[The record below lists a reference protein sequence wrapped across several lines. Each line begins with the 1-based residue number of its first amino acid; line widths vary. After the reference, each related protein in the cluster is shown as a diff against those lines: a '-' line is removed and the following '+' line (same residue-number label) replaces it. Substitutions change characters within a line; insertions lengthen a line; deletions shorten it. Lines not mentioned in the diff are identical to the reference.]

1 MAKLSSTNELQSN
14 ADLQVDQTF
23 HIRLNVSYL
32 VADILPVRDI
42 ANRLEDLRR
51 LEQSFVTNLLNRK
64 ASQGFEYWNSTEIH
78 ALNAQ
83 KKFYTAN
90 TKSES
95 IGRANNS
102 MWFN

>member
-1 MAKLSSTNELQSN
+1 MGKLSGTNELLSN

-42 ANRLEDLRR
+42 ATRLEDLRR

-64 ASQGFEYWNSTEIH
+64 AFQIRNN
-78 ALNAQ
+78 NA
-83 KKFYTAN
+83 
-90 TKSES
+90 
-95 IGRANNS
+95 
-102 MWFN
+102 

>member
-1 MAKLSSTNELQSN
+1 MIIDLLTFSIKPLAKLSSTNELLSN

-64 ASQGFEYWNSTEIH
+64 AFQEF
-78 ALNAQ
+78 
-83 KKFYTAN
+83 
-90 TKSES
+90 
-95 IGRANNS
+95 
-102 MWFN
+102 